1 MKNCININHPDVT
14 ILASELN
21 LPKIVVAAK
30 IGVWQEEHNILDR
43 FPTTEELFTNSIINK
58 NIVKPGVKELFESNS
73 ELAQIGTPEQYS
85 QYLDTIFPDS
95 QVKDIVYHGT
105 NKQFDTFIKRH
116 DYTVTYFTKNK
127 EYAKIYGTNIKNA
140 ILNIKNLL
148 DVYRLAVEDKKEEDI
163 DLFDEF
169 QDFLQDNEGR
179 GYSLKDLNNKDIILN
194 HKVIALTNRPF
205 LLDFYR
211 KKGYDSLLGSDEYVV
226 FEPEQIHILG
236 SKQDIEGFKE
246 FIQSKNIESSRIPLT
261 SDLES
266 LDVSPN
272 LPFDKIER
280 VSNMIINKLSI
291 LGNNFRK
298 KDFNKA
304 KRQIFYTTDDTL
316 IFNIYKDILEN
327 IFDETIASNLDGSDL
342 KGSLEKALN
351 KEGLQEH
358 FRSKLNNLLNYDY
371 KILDNNLEKL
381 KSDRR
386 LLESFL
392 SKGSINSL
400 LEYDLES
407 QDTIKSYLKPL
418 FDTEKKTN
426 FKSDKQKFTFYGR
439 KALDKLRDKI
449 KSQINKNNSI
459 KIRIN
464 SLKTKY
470 ETILN
475 FIEIVP
481 NYSDLI
487 INKINNQV
495 DRVLSYKNK
504 IVNDERTGIKRNIL
518 IQDLYAQAGFYSQ
531 EFKIH
536 KKYDTLI
543 DKKENLIKLFP
554 ELANSNQLITDTTSV
569 IKTIINSNSKF
580 KELALRL
587 LPFVEKTNVKVIIT
601 DNYKGSSGSAG
612 HSFASIHTA
621 VDKNTKKPLGSVVT
635 DFFIE
640 IDINTHAASTQPDQL
655 LLHEIVHSLSQIY
668 IKLQNYELKE
678 KNPYANILEYINK
691 VLREADVNTNG
702 FFSEILLPYG
712 LKNEY
717 ELFSETLTNGDFQE
731 LLKSL
736 PPIND
741 NSFRSLFE
749 QIIDFIARLFNIERY
764 SNLYEQLEDVIY
776 ATFDAQSELSLYLD
790 DLAKDLKKDIS
801 EIEIIKQSKYQKAE
815 QSILTPQQIQN
826 IQEVNKPI
834 YIGGFSTEG
843 RGTLEGD
850 GKDKQMRKDSVG
862 FIGELNP
869 NKSDRFESST
879 YGSFLHFNSN
889 PVIVQEDRLIYS
901 LPDNINKG
909 NKIMLALN
917 GSVPD
922 TDLLDKTKQLLL
934 DLHNKGFEF
943 IVGDMPS
950 DHPNNRLGDDD
961 FVRYLQSIGANYTV
975 YGNGKE
981 SRIPLT
987 FDKILTEQQRQNIQ
1001 ELKQIEPA
1009 YAVASDEKVQEFI
1022 ESIYPESKI
1031 KDIVWHGTDTQLN
1044 LNNEPEKRNFDF
1056 SKGFHFDY
1064 IYDKAYSWGKNV
1076 IPIIVDVR
1084 NPYEIKKTDD
1094 IKDAQDRYMQSSY
1107 LSALAI
1113 NDYDPT
1119 VDADEHFRDGIIK
1132 RHDTETGGEYL
1143 NIASKNQI
1151 TILNSSETIQKW
1163 NEFLDKPK
1171 YQKDANQKLAS
1182 KEQQEK
1188 TIALSQK
1195 IASLLNLDIQIVN
1208 DVNSKYKGKIDGN
1221 TVIINVAYADTST
1234 PLHELLGHP
1243 VIAHIKQ
1250 TDINFYNK
1258 LINELTS
1265 TDEGN
1270 AILERVKEDYSELSE
1285 SEQIEEAI
1293 VEYLS
1298 IIANRDLSKSAF
1310 RKLLDKIL
1318 EFINKAFD
1326 SNYSTIPSF
1335 QELSNDLQDYINQ
1348 VERDFHRDIDAISEL
1363 FFKSNLNTYH
1373 SKLPILETLN
1383 GAEGMKLLKKTFGET
1398 NAKKIVEFIPSAK
1411 VLAIPF
1417 VNLVNELFID
1427 PTQIDDFMSRDQNL
1441 IKLNE
1446 IFEDKINPTGK
1457 KEPILLNPFEIVKE
1471 KGYTLTEVKTVK
1483 DMLVFKKDYDKGYT
1497 ICTFNDNNGKNR
1509 LTTSHILWLRKDY
1522 ASDILPYNMLT
1533 QEYLHSESKDA
1544 EAWRNYLK
1552 EKKMYDENTDTYT
1565 IPKNPSIYDPYAIS
1579 SVSIQFS
1586 RDPNSNLGR
1595 KMVNRYN
1602 HAVDRFDGSADY
1614 AFKNN
1619 LDNVVPNLKNSLRH
1633 YLGLKLDLSGIDYD
1647 DNVQMVGDKIFVYR
1661 REIANTYVNKNS
1673 YLRYD
1678 QVHFINKDHQILM
1691 SNGLIFDF
1699 KAKTITNL
1707 DGNSTNELFT
1717 YNSKIIDII
1726 KNQNKINIILENS
1739 EYVTIVIDNNNN
1751 IIKLESNVNQIPYG
1765 FLYITNTIEEIILS
1779 SVTNI
1784 NDEFL
1789 KYNTSL
1795 KKLELPKVK
1804 TVGNQFLSANTIL
1817 SSIYLPLVTRVGNN
1831 FLASNKELTSLN
1843 LPHLEYIG
1851 SGVLQINKKIQSLT
1865 LPKVSRIGNQFM
1877 AENSSLRE
1885 FNAPLLKTVG
1895 DNVLLN
1901 NIKLRYLNLPL
1912 LEGTGINF
1920 LTNNRG
1926 LRFLY
1931 FPNLNSINN
1940 QSFNSIEKGAYLYFP
1955 NLYYIADS
1963 AFNILSN
1970 SFLRTIP
1977 KSTYIP
1983 NTTDPHAYYGNMKDI
1998 IAKTFVESHGEI
2010 ISKLALKYGSY
2021 KFQKYFNDYLIKN
2034 LRGTLEEFEKASDLI
2049 INNENEIAIT
2059 TESTVEEVAEK
2070 MKQRFGIDYEL
2081 LDDAEFEQ
2089 RLNDANVKYESKV
2102 VPPLATITD
2111 EELEESLQKSIEN
2124 EIADYERL
2132 IVNGEEITPET
2143 MKKDENVYN
2152 LYQDIVRYDEF
2163 IAKHFTSI
2171 ETNNLFNPSFTTLIK
2186 HFVVKYNVDI
2196 SPLLTPKPFDIKEYI
2211 KIIHSL
2217 NKEISEITSTLKYK
2231 TNPNDNPE
2239 LYKQYPFTIKT
2250 LFELKIAAVG
2260 TIWLQLNSKT
2270 DEYKLNDLKFVVDDT
2285 ERLTHSF
2292 SLKLYNN
2299 RDSVGWIDSTTQ
2311 IESTGV
2317 NHEYVKTSERLGQRL
2332 YRGFSWGLKSVSDEH
2347 VISYK
2352 NFVPITVN
2360 DDSDIHAYKA
2370 WERWVEKGIAI
2381 DKGQYY
2387 QILKQKDDVSTRGF
2401 YDPYLRKAILRKN
2414 GATLSTPIHEAFSH
2428 PFIELVKVENP
2439 DLYENL
2445 LNRAR
2450 YISEIKSHVDS
2461 VYSDVSQDVRD
2472 KEYIAHAI
2480 DLYYKIELNNHE
2492 YYGLID
2498 AIRQFLTYISNAL
2511 KSILNIDNLEIK
2523 DIPLDI
2529 TLQDLSRYIIYGKGT
2544 INLNRNP
2551 IVLADNGQPSKL
2563 HKTLTKLI
2571 GVIPGINNNEDVMEI
2586 YNKTKTPEFKEWFK
2600 DSVLIDDNN
2609 EPLLFFHSGASN
2621 INSFDKPSKRFNYT
2635 FFHQLILP
2643 INNSNSAG
2651 QIYPVFLKSVNPY
2664 ELNDFGAFI
2673 TTVSVKL
2680 PFKNNDS
2687 YYDQVIKENNHDSV
2701 IDYPSY
2707 QKEFSED
2714 LYNDNIP
2721 LVITEDYR
2729 SNDDESPF
2737 DAWQRLM
2744 EAGEIAIPKSK
2755 SYNIK
2760 SIFNSGTWNSEDEDI
2775 YADKVENSLQSNTL
2789 KPYLKNSEFKK
2800 RYSGNV
2806 IDILNNI
2813 MKSGHILSPLIQE
2826 LLKAP
2831 DARKILNSLSTI
2843 VITPGSSIYNKY
2855 AKDANDIRE
2864 QKGLSPINLNGLYI
2878 HDSKTIAMVN
2888 NIIDPNFSD
2897 TTFIHEVIHALT
2909 KEKIDTEYYKE
2920 WTAIYDYVWGKLK
2933 DNGINPKDY
2942 YAMSNPHELMT
2953 GIFTKSDFMKLLASI
2968 PGENNTSL
2976 FQDIINFFKR
2986 ILKINNISL
2995 LEEVM
3000 NEAMNLINNKPVSRK
3015 YIDYI
3020 NSEIG
3025 QAVVNNDPIMN
3036 YIHGDKAD
3044 YIDLIESQDNIPEEQ
3059 PFVRYKYS
3067 PLEVKSYINENELI
3081 NKRVYKQ
3088 SELNSLLKKVNTI
3101 NSKQGYTRYK
3111 IIKRNDDNYVII
3123 DNIDN
3128 EKVETIKKDLLKD
3141 KYKKDDYGL
3150 NVPWY
3155 YYADEIKDRNVIF
3168 KHKDIYFSL
3177 GKDAFLYMIQN
3188 NIDPEYT
3195 NQVKNK
3201 FSKDLDISNT
3211 EYNTLSDIVYKNNN
3225 IYLKIINNEPAY
3237 IPDYKG
3243 ILIKKDVPL
3252 LFYKG
3257 KNLNINKVGTPVLIN
3272 TKDITIDNNGVVTSD
3287 NLPIIELDY
3296 DKTITNERKLSNPD
3310 YYINTIYNDLKL
3322 SAYLTIEEADNISNN
3337 IQLKLKRDNQ
3347 LYDINFRKN
3356 GDYVKINMQ
3365 MNEDNKINV
3374 LKNFNPELVGKLV
3387 DMNIDV
3393 YNMDQNY
3400 LQALYNL
3407 TTNDLNNDLTCS
3419 I

>member
-95 QVKDIVYHGT
+95 KVKDIVYHGT
-105 NKQFDTFIKRH
+105 LPQNKFEKFDKQ
-116 DYTVTYFTKNK
+116 K
-127 EYAKIYGTNIKNA
+127 GTNLSGEYGGIHFGDLTAAIERPTKIVKAENFLA
-140 ILNIKNLL
+140 GIEEDLSNFKPNIIPVILNIENIKRVEEGKNWGQGDWSKLISKENEA
-148 DVYRLAVEDKKEEDI
+148 DGYVYTNKIENK
-163 DLFDEF
+163 
-169 QDFLQDNEGR
+169 G
-179 GYSLKDLNNKDIILN
+179 KD
-194 HKVIALTNRPF
+194 
-205 LLDFYR
+205 
-211 KKGYDSLLGSDEYVV
+211 SYVV

-236 SKQDIEGFKE
+236 SKQDIEGFKK
-246 FIQSKNIESSRIPLT
+246 FVQGKNIESTTDSQTSITLPQKEISHYSIRKLILENIKSDYQDLSKDSNKPDYQRITDNTISNFEKLSKREQETLT
-261 SDLES
+261 KNITHLS
-266 LDVSPN
+266 
-272 LPFDKIER
+272 
-280 VSNMIINKLSI
+280 NKLSAITGISFQIINDPEQRFKGTLNNGKAIINLAYVTNDTPIHEI
-291 LGNNFRK
+291 LGHPIIRYIKTNNSELYNNLVNEINNSEQGTQVLNSTKSKYNDKSEDDIMEESIVELLSLMISNDINEQETGLLKLLKDIYAFFKNIVNTIFDNEVQINDNMNFEELSNFLSNKIKGYENEADTYIRDIVRQMFNLELGNEIFEQRQETVIPSPIENAFEYFKKEFGETNAKEFRNINGAYDNPQMFTDFLNDLIPEK
-298 KDFNKA
+298 KHVKYILENNVSVIQNLFNRVLIKNEIQEDVVETRTPEEIAKSIGYEFYRINDVFELLQYKKLYNAGSVICTYNNPQNRLESSFIFILKRSYADLVVPVFKLTQEYLKQNHEGAKLWREFLIKDNRLKEDGSFDLRNLSIKREDPYGTSIMNIQILRQGGSQKVLNRYNHASALNYPALTSPDYTYSGDLNNLVIGLQDAIRNIEGVPKSKNKSVTPSFNGKVVERQGKLYAFDFEEDGIYYNKYGFLNNIGYH
-304 KRQIFYTTDDTL
+304 RINTNEEMIFGKYFINFKL
-316 IFNIYKDILEN
+316 KKAIIFNDMIIDSDIDEIRNAMKNMSSNGTFRIGNITSNEIYLVTSHKNKITLHNPDTNNNESIIFTIEKGNIKMLETNYKTIYKGSFKHMYSLEKVVFSNALKIQDDVLEYNKNVKILEAPFVTEINSGFLYSNTEMEYLYLPNLRKVGPNFLFANEKLKTLDLPNLEFVEHNFLMSNIDLTILRLPKVKTIDDSFLYNNTKLKILDLPNLEIFGLDFLKRNTDLELLFLPKIKDLNNTKLLQNNESLRSLYAPNTEEIGHITFPKKTKLKSLYFPKLKFQETVAQSYQFITSISENKQIKHLYISQDNNIAKIQGSNLLRNLRNSLLESSELDILEN
-327 IFDETIASNLDGSDL
+327 IDEHKEIAKRESEGLHELYMSFENPKEFLAIYEQYFGVHPNRTISDFIDYAIDL
-342 KGSLEKALN
+342 KL
-351 KEGLQEH
+351 KE
-358 FRSKLNNLLNYDY
+358 
-371 KILDNNLEKL
+371 
-381 KSDRR
+381 
-386 LLESFL
+386 
-392 SKGSINSL
+392 
-400 LEYDLES
+400 
-407 QDTIKSYLKPL
+407 
-418 FDTEKKTN
+418 
-426 FKSDKQKFTFYGR
+426 
-439 KALDKLRDKI
+439 
-449 KSQINKNNSI
+449 NSI
-459 KIRIN
+459 
-464 SLKTKY
+464 
-470 ETILN
+470 
-475 FIEIVP
+475 
-481 NYSDLI
+481 
-487 INKINNQV
+487 
-495 DRVLSYKNK
+495 
-504 IVNDERTGIKRNIL
+504 
-518 IQDLYAQAGFYSQ
+518 
-531 EFKIH
+531 
-536 KKYDTLI
+536 
-543 DKKENLIKLFP
+543 
-554 ELANSNQLITDTTSV
+554 
-569 IKTIINSNSKF
+569 
-580 KELALRL
+580 
-587 LPFVEKTNVKVIIT
+587 
-601 DNYKGSSGSAG
+601 
-612 HSFASIHTA
+612 
-621 VDKNTKKPLGSVVT
+621 
-635 DFFIE
+635 
-640 IDINTHAASTQPDQL
+640 
-655 LLHEIVHSLSQIY
+655 
-668 IKLQNYELKE
+668 
-678 KNPYANILEYINK
+678 
-691 VLREADVNTNG
+691 
-702 FFSEILLPYG
+702 
-712 LKNEY
+712 
-717 ELFSETLTNGDFQE
+717 
-731 LLKSL
+731 
-736 PPIND
+736 
-741 NSFRSLFE
+741 
-749 QIIDFIARLFNIERY
+749 
-764 SNLYEQLEDVIY
+764 
-776 ATFDAQSELSLYLD
+776 
-790 DLAKDLKKDIS
+790 
-801 EIEIIKQSKYQKAE
+801 QSKYQKAE

-950 DHPNNRLGDDD
+950 DHANNRLGDDD

-987 FDKILTEQQRQNIQ
+987 FNI
-1001 ELKQIEPA
+1001 
-1009 YAVASDEKVQEFI
+1009 
-1022 ESIYPESKI
+1022 
-1031 KDIVWHGTDTQLN
+1031 
-1044 LNNEPEKRNFDF
+1044 
-1056 SKGFHFDY
+1056 
-1064 IYDKAYSWGKNV
+1064 
-1076 IPIIVDVR
+1076 
-1084 NPYEIKKTDD
+1084 
-1094 IKDAQDRYMQSSY
+1094 
-1107 LSALAI
+1107 
-1113 NDYDPT
+1113 
-1119 VDADEHFRDGIIK
+1119 
-1132 RHDTETGGEYL
+1132 
-1143 NIASKNQI
+1143 
-1151 TILNSSETIQKW
+1151 
-1163 NEFLDKPK
+1163 
-1171 YQKDANQKLAS
+1171 
-1182 KEQQEK
+1182 
-1188 TIALSQK
+1188 
-1195 IASLLNLDIQIVN
+1195 
-1208 DVNSKYKGKIDGN
+1208 
-1221 TVIINVAYADTST
+1221 
-1234 PLHELLGHP
+1234 
-1243 VIAHIKQ
+1243 
-1250 TDINFYNK
+1250 
-1258 LINELTS
+1258 
-1265 TDEGN
+1265 
-1270 AILERVKEDYSELSE
+1270 
-1285 SEQIEEAI
+1285 
-1293 VEYLS
+1293 
-1298 IIANRDLSKSAF
+1298 
-1310 RKLLDKIL
+1310 
-1318 EFINKAFD
+1318 
-1326 SNYSTIPSF
+1326 
-1335 QELSNDLQDYINQ
+1335 
-1348 VERDFHRDIDAISEL
+1348 
-1363 FFKSNLNTYH
+1363 
-1373 SKLPILETLN
+1373 
-1383 GAEGMKLLKKTFGET
+1383 
-1398 NAKKIVEFIPSAK
+1398 
-1411 VLAIPF
+1411 
-1417 VNLVNELFID
+1417 
-1427 PTQIDDFMSRDQNL
+1427 
-1441 IKLNE
+1441 
-1446 IFEDKINPTGK
+1446 
-1457 KEPILLNPFEIVKE
+1457 
-1471 KGYTLTEVKTVK
+1471 
-1483 DMLVFKKDYDKGYT
+1483 
-1497 ICTFNDNNGKNR
+1497 
-1509 LTTSHILWLRKDY
+1509 
-1522 ASDILPYNMLT
+1522 
-1533 QEYLHSESKDA
+1533 
-1544 EAWRNYLK
+1544 
-1552 EKKMYDENTDTYT
+1552 
-1565 IPKNPSIYDPYAIS
+1565 
-1579 SVSIQFS
+1579 
-1586 RDPNSNLGR
+1586 
-1595 KMVNRYN
+1595 
-1602 HAVDRFDGSADY
+1602 
-1614 AFKNN
+1614 
-1619 LDNVVPNLKNSLRH
+1619 
-1633 YLGLKLDLSGIDYD
+1633 
-1647 DNVQMVGDKIFVYR
+1647 
-1661 REIANTYVNKNS
+1661 
-1673 YLRYD
+1673 
-1678 QVHFINKDHQILM
+1678 
-1691 SNGLIFDF
+1691 
-1699 KAKTITNL
+1699 
-1707 DGNSTNELFT
+1707 
-1717 YNSKIIDII
+1717 
-1726 KNQNKINIILENS
+1726 
-1739 EYVTIVIDNNNN
+1739 
-1751 IIKLESNVNQIPYG
+1751 
-1765 FLYITNTIEEIILS
+1765 
-1779 SVTNI
+1779 
-1784 NDEFL
+1784 
-1789 KYNTSL
+1789 
-1795 KKLELPKVK
+1795 
-1804 TVGNQFLSANTIL
+1804 
-1817 SSIYLPLVTRVGNN
+1817 
-1831 FLASNKELTSLN
+1831 
-1843 LPHLEYIG
+1843 
-1851 SGVLQINKKIQSLT
+1851 
-1865 LPKVSRIGNQFM
+1865 
-1877 AENSSLRE
+1877 
-1885 FNAPLLKTVG
+1885 
-1895 DNVLLN
+1895 
-1901 NIKLRYLNLPL
+1901 
-1912 LEGTGINF
+1912 
-1920 LTNNRG
+1920 
-1926 LRFLY
+1926 
-1931 FPNLNSINN
+1931 
-1940 QSFNSIEKGAYLYFP
+1940 
-1955 NLYYIADS
+1955 
-1963 AFNILSN
+1963 
-1970 SFLRTIP
+1970 
-1977 KSTYIP
+1977 
-1983 NTTDPHAYYGNMKDI
+1983 
-1998 IAKTFVESHGEI
+1998 
-2010 ISKLALKYGSY
+2010 
-2021 KFQKYFNDYLIKN
+2021 
-2034 LRGTLEEFEKASDLI
+2034 EEFEKASDLI

-2059 TESTVEEVAEK
+2059 TEFTIEEVAEK

-2081 LDDAEFEQ
+2081 LDDVEFEQ
-2089 RLNDANVKYESKV
+2089 RLNDANVRYESKV

-2111 EELEESLQKSIEN
+2111 EELEKSLQKSIEN

-2143 MKKDENVYN
+2143 MKKDKNVYN
-2152 LYQDIVRYDEF
+2152 LYQDIVRYDQF
-2163 IAKHFTSI
+2163 IAEHFTST
-2171 ETNNLFNPSFTTLIK
+2171 ETKNLFNPSVATLIK

-2299 RDSVGWIDSTTQ
+2299 RDSVGYIESTTQ

-2360 DDSDIHAYKA
+2360 NNEDIHAYNA

-2387 QILKQKDDVSTRGF
+2387 QILKQKDNVSTKGF
-2401 YDPYLRKAILRKN
+2401 YDPHLRKAILKRN
-2414 GATLSTPIHEAFSH
+2414 GANLSTPIHEAFSH
-2428 PFIELVKVENP
+2428 PFIELVKIENP

-2450 YISEIKSHVDS
+2450 YISEIKSHVDNI
-2461 VYSDVSQDVRD
+2461 YSDVSQDVRD

-2480 DLYYKIELNNHE
+2480 DMYYKMELNNHE

-2551 IVLADNGQPSKL
+2551 IVSADNGQPSKL

-2643 INNSNSAG
+2643 INNSNSTR

-2701 IDYPSY
+2701 INYPSY

-2737 DAWQRLM
+2737 DTWQRLM

-2760 SIFNSGTWNSEDEDI
+2760 SIFNSGAWESKDENI
-2775 YADKVENSLQSNTL
+2775 YADKVENSLQSNTS

-2813 MKSGHILSPLIQE
+2813 IKSGHILSPLIQE

-2909 KEKIDTEYYKE
+2909 KEKIDTEYYEE

-3201 FSKDLDISNT
+3201 FSKDLDLSNT